1 MSERVVLALE
11 LSTTLGQVAVV
22 RGGVVLYRAEFVSE
36 RSHNSLLFSPLGEAL
51 DVAGGELDRIV
62 VGTGPGSY
70 TGVRIG
76 IAAAQGIALSRGVP
90 VIGWPSIAA
99 PDAAGAEKWW
109 IIGDARRGSF
119 YLAEVGADQK
129 VGSMRVMGLD
139 EIMEWL
145 ARNGDKARLTT
156 DARLPVE
163 DAGIALCRPSAVKL
177 AEIAGALS
185 EEAVSAL
192 ASEAL
197 QPLYVT
203 EAFITKAKRP
213 FRTE

>member
-1 MSERVVLALE
+1 MSARVVLALE

-22 RGGVVLYRAEFVSE
+22 RGGDVLYRAEFVSE
-36 RSHNSLLFSPLGEAL
+36 RSHNSHLFVPLGEAL
-51 DVAGGELDRIV
+51 EIAGNDLDLIV

-99 PDAAGAEKWW
+99 PEGVDAERWW
-109 IIGDARRGSF
+109 VIGDARRGSF
-119 YLAEVGADQK
+119 YLAEVDADKK
-129 VGSMRVMGLD
+129 VGSVKVMGVD
-139 EIMEWL
+139 EMAAWL
-145 ARNGDKARLTT
+145 VENVDKRRITM
-156 DARLPVE
+156 DARVPLD
-163 DAGIALCRPSAVKL
+163 DAGISLCVPSAVRL
-177 AEIAGALS
+177 AEIAGVLS
-185 EEAVSAL
+185 DEAIRVL

-203 EAFITKAKRP
+203 EAFITKAKRA
-213 FRTE
+213 FSK